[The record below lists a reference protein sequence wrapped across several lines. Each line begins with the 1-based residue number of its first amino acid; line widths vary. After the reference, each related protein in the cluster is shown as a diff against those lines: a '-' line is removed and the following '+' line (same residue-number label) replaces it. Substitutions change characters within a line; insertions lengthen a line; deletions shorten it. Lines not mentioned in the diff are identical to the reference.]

1 MVSSSL
7 THACC
12 HSTICLQ
19 ILFFKD
25 LDDHQQALAEDY
37 VEYTSDNRAYL
48 AAELKSKVQRPEDTQ
63 RLQQVADRTP
73 IVMFRP
79 LMAAAI
85 LQAVDQGALQVNDVL
100 KRRLEATGHVSIYKA
115 LTSSSR

>member
-12 HSTICLQ
+12 HSTICLL

-48 AAELKSKVQRPEDTQ
+48 AAELIAKVQRPEDVQ

-85 LQAVDQGALQVNDVL
+85 LQAVAQGALQVNDLL
-100 KRRLEATGHVSIYKA
+100 KRRLEATGHVGIYKA